1 MTTYQLPALTDVE
14 WRRIALVIPRPKA
27 GQPPRHDRQIV
38 SALCYSQAAGCSFER
53 LPPGYPRPG
62 SVRVRVQRWQQYGVL
77 AAILDK
83 AAPAIKRM
91 HADYR
96 ARLSDLSPWGGDWQ
110 FNRDKDD
117 KAFANLPRR

>member
-53 LPPGYPRPG
+53 LPPGYPKPG
-62 SVRVRVQRWQQYGVL
+62 SIRIRVQRWERAGVL
-77 AAILDK
+77 PAILDK
-83 AAPAIKRM
+83 AAPAIERI
-91 HADYR
+91 HTDYHR
-96 ARLSDLSPWGGDWQ
+96 RLCDLSPWGSDWKLQ
-110 FNRDKDD
+110 RAEDD
-117 KAFANLPRR
+117 PAFTNLPRR